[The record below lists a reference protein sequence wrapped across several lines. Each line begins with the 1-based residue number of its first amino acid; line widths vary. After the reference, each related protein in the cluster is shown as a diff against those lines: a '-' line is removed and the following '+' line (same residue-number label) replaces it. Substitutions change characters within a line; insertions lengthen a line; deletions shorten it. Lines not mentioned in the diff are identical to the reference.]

1 MSGATV
7 KSLQMGLGL
16 NTTIPY
22 GLIGIAYSNSV
33 ANVDTGNGTI
43 YPNLVDTLVNE
54 GIIATQAYSL
64 WLDDIRKSA

>member
-1 MSGATV
+1 
-7 KSLQMGLGL
+7 MGLGL